1 MLFWKWL
8 LRDENVG
15 PALLIGHGPI
25 QLRGLEIPASYCSFT
40 TNLLSAKPRKPPV
53 CTLLAGGKH
62 AIIQFSYQERRVTK
76 SQYLVLN
83 VG

>member
-8 LRDENVG
+8 LRDENLR
-15 PALLIGHGPI
+15 PDLLTGHGPT
-25 QLRGLEIPASYCSFT
+25 QLRGLEIPGSYCSFT
-40 TNLLSAKPRKPPV
+40 ANFLSAKPRKLPV

-62 AIIQFSYQERRVTK
+62 EIIQFSYQERRVTK
-76 SQYLVLN
+76 SQYPVLK